1 MISDYYDFFIFLGGV
16 LIIGGI
22 IYFLFRH
29 SLQNIFISEEEM
41 SKLKV
46 AGQVSTHEISLLKIS
61 KNMNK
66 FFLPKIGS
74 QASLLSKILLAII
87 IGGFLFNQFLMWR
100 MDSSGIISKL
110 LNISITFTKK

>member
-46 AGQVSTHEISLLKIS
+46 AGQVSAHEVS
-61 KNMNK
+61 
-66 FFLPKIGS
+66 LPKIGS
-74 QASLLSKILLAII
+74 QASLLSKIRLAII